1 MPIAIDDSR
10 IARIW
15 SQSPLVPQQGKMHSI
30 LADRQEVFISGM
42 GLRMPPNLAFEAWER
57 AGRQLSAM
65 VGLSSWW
72 LGDWLVYGKRYYPD
86 RYQRAIRAAGLK
98 YQTLRN
104 YAWVS
109 RRFELSRRRAA
120 LSFQHHAEVASLP
133 PDEQDQWL
141 DRAEKGMWT
150 IKQLRTHIRKIT
162 SGGVGSREQL
172 TAIRRIELPS
182 SRVEWWRSAAEQSGI
197 EFDDW
202 IVIALDRAAE
212 QGI

>member
-1 MPIAIDDSR
+1 MPIAIDDSG

-15 SQSPLVPQQGKMHSI
+15 SQSRLVQQQARMHI
-30 LADRQEVFISGM
+30 LADRQGVCISGM
-42 GLRMPPNLAFEAWER
+42 GLRMPPKLAFEAWER

-72 LGDWLVYGKRYYPD
+72 LGDWLVYGKRHYPD
-86 RYQRAIRAAGLK
+86 RYQQAIRAAGLK

-162 SGGVGSREQL
+162 SGGVSPKEQL
-172 TAIRRIELPS
+172 AAIRRIELPS
-182 SRVEWWRSAAEQSGI
+182 SRVEWWRRAAEQSGI

-202 IVIALDRAAE
+202 VVIALDRAAE